1 MIIEIKGLPTGQKIK
16 HINVDITFDD
26 DGTATVRTDPV
37 FKPPVSIEQ
46 GNTQDL
52 PAIPVPPTNNIDDRP
67 KKDIPSEMTD
77 MEF

>member
-16 HINVDITFDD
+16 HINVNITFDD
-26 DGTATVRTDPV
+26 VVTATTSTDPV

-46 GNTQDL
+46 GNVQELST
-52 PAIPVPPTNNIDDRP
+52 IPVPPTNNIDDRP
-67 KKDIPSEMTD
+67 KKDIPYEMTD